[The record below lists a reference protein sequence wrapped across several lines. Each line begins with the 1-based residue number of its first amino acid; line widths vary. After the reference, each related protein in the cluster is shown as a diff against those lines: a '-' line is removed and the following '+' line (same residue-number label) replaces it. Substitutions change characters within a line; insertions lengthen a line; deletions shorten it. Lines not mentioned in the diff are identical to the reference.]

1 MELRQLAHFVAVAE
15 ELHFTRAATR
25 VHVVQSSLS
34 SSIGA
39 LERELGEALFVRD
52 NRRVVLT
59 QAGRALLPAARRA
72 LAAADEGRDA
82 VAGVRGV
89 LHGQLHVGA
98 IQTLGVVDLAALLAT
113 FRRAHPGV
121 TIRLSHGAASAL
133 ARAAADAELDIAFI
147 DGPVNPARLT
157 RTELGRDYLVLAIPR
172 GDPLARRDSIRLDD
186 PVLRDRDFV
195 EYRADSAL
203 RAQIDAACA
212 AAGLARRVACEVE
225 NMQYLVESVQHGL
238 GVTVLPPMAIQP
250 AGGLVAAVPITPPLH
265 RDLSAVV
272 AAGRPATGA
281 AQALLALLPA
291 GYARPGLS
299 QPWDTS
305 MTPCGY
311 RARGGAARQPPAQM
325 GVLPADPQDQRDCCG
340 GNRKQR
346 DEPGGLSLPWFR
358 LFCGRSAWFRR
369 FGAQLPARPRC
380 VIAGPLSSRTP
391 VLGGGLAVF
400 GAPGVPHLGRVIR
413 AL

>member
-1 MELRQLAHFVAVAE
+1 MELRQLAHFVAAAE
-15 ELHFTRAATR
+15 ELHFTRAASR

-52 NRRVVLT
+52 NRRVMLT

-89 LHGQLHVGA
+89 LHGQLRVGA
-98 IQTLGVVDLAALLAT
+98 IQTLGVVDLAALLAS

-121 TIRLSHGAASAL
+121 TIRLTHGAASAL
-133 ARAAADAELDIAFI
+133 ARAAADAELDIAFV
-147 DGPVNPARLT
+147 DGPVDPARLT
-157 RTELGRDYLVLAIPR
+157 RTELGRDHLVLAVPR

-186 PVLRDRDFV
+186 PALRERDFV

-212 AAGLARRVACEVE
+212 AARLARRIVCEVE

-238 GVTVLPPMAIQP
+238 GITVLPPMAIQA
-250 AGGLVAAVPITPPLH
+250 AGGHAAAVPIAPPLH

-272 AAGRPATGA
+272 AAGRPGTGA
-281 AQALLALLPA
+281 AQALLGLLVAA
-291 GYARPGLS
+291 GQPGS
-299 QPWDTS
+299 GQPGS
-305 MTPCGY
+305 G
-311 RARGGAARQPPAQM
+311 QP
-325 GVLPADPQDQRDCCG
+325 
-340 GNRKQR
+340 
-346 DEPGGLSLPWFR
+346 
-358 LFCGRSAWFRR
+358 
-369 FGAQLPARPRC
+369 
-380 VIAGPLSSRTP
+380 
-391 VLGGGLAVF
+391 GLAVD
-400 GAPGVPHLGRVIR
+400 
-413 AL
+413 